1 MGYHTER
8 MAGIGYGM
16 AFGRRRQ
23 LMEDPRF
30 FLSCLPAPRGGVCD
44 GDSDNSGLTAHKR
57 GGCGATR
64 SAWRERVLGPLW
76 LPPPF
81 PLRESLFGD
90 SSSFHFSCES
100 DGVSLPQAVRSPQ
113 YTIS

>member
-1 MGYHTER
+1 
-8 MAGIGYGM
+8 MASIDYGI
-16 AFGRRRQ
+16 AFGEKEADGRPQ
-23 LMEDPRF
+23 V
-30 FLSCLPAPRGGVCD
+30 FLSCSSLLTRPRGVVCD
-44 GDSDNSGLTAHKR
+44 GDTDGGVLTAHKR

-100 DGVSLPQAVRSPQ
+100 DGVSLPQAVRNPQ
-113 YTIS
+113 YSIS

>member
-44 GDSDNSGLTAHKR
+44 GDSDNSVLTAHKR

-81 PLRESLFGD
+81 PFAG
-90 SSSFHFSCES
+90 F
-100 DGVSLPQAVRSPQ
+100 VSLLSVPTDESCARDETGLGYNTSRA
-113 YTIS
+113 TSLI

>member
-1 MGYHTER
+1 MCVIE
-8 MAGIGYGM
+8 A
-16 AFGRRRQ
+16 
-23 LMEDPRF
+23 L
-30 FLSCLPAPRGGVCD
+30 
-44 GDSDNSGLTAHKR
+44 GDDGLTARER
-57 GGCGATR
+57 GGRGVDRPAR
-64 SAWRERVLGPLW
+64 RKRVLGPLW

-90 SSSFHFSCES
+90 SSSFHFSSES

>member
-1 MGYHTER
+1 METR
-8 MAGIGYGM
+8 TTACSLRISAGG
-16 AFGRRRQ
+16 AV
-23 LMEDPRF
+23 L
-30 FLSCLPAPRGGVCD
+30 AGVQ
-44 GDSDNSGLTAHKR
+44 
-57 GGCGATR
+57 
-64 SAWRERVLGPLW
+64 RERVLGPLW